1 MIKRFLKTACSLFLA
16 ASACLCVSAAFEKTV
31 TYAEGTF
38 KDIPS
43 GAWYAQE
50 VKNTYELGLM
60 NGTGGGLFA
69 PPLAGHRR
77 HLAFGRCCRASIRPL
92 LFNLYQSSAKT
103 LSLLNFLLIF

>member
-50 VKNTYELGLM
+50 VKNTYVPFTTVKKFPQPRVHGIKC
-60 NGTGGGLFA
+60 T
-69 PPLAGHRR
+69 
-77 HLAFGRCCRASIRPL
+77 
-92 LFNLYQSSAKT
+92 
-103 LSLLNFLLIF
+103 